1 MGSNSSSGG
10 GGRTDAGKNRTTA
23 QKYTAP
29 PSKAIGVDKFGNTIT
44 SRTSNSA
51 NIYGTDGNYKTINE
65 SGKTVG
71 SSFISEGANKSNK
84 DIDKML
90 PGGTKIIAS
99 IAKPLLAKGAKY
111 NRRAFE
117 NLVIGNTKRGS
128 NIRIDRAEWDAMSD
142 AAKEATYS
150 KHQTSRMQGKTDF
163 YGREVRQEGG
173 GSNNSNVVV
182 QAPEVKAP
190 ASIEVSQAVPE
201 VTSEEARDAANLL
214 IKKRKGR
221 GRSSTIL
228 TSAQGVQD
236 NKGLTLGK
244 PSLLG

>member
-1 MGSNSSSGG
+1 MGSNNASG

-84 DIDKML
+84 DIDKL
-90 PGGTKIIAS
+90 PLSGTKIIAS

-111 NRRAFE
+111 NRKAFE

-128 NIRIDRAEWDAMSD
+128 NIRIDRTEWDAMSD

-190 ASIEVSQAVPE
+190 ASIEVSQAAPE
-201 VTSEEARDAANLL
+201 VTSEEARATANEL
-214 IKKRKGR
+214 IRKKRRGR
-221 GRSSTIL
+221 GRSL
-228 TSAQGVQD
+228 MVATSSQGVTD
-236 NKGLTLGK
+236 EKLTLSEK
-244 PSLLG
+244 SLLG

>member
-10 GGRTDAGKNRTTA
+10 GRTDGGQMNSTTA

-29 PSKAIGVDKFGNTIT
+29 KAIGVDKFGNTIT
-44 SRTSNSA
+44 Q
-51 NIYGTDGNYKTINE
+51 GTGNYKTINE

-117 NLVIGNTKRGS
+117 NLVVGNTKRGS

-163 YGREVRQEGG
+163 YGREVRQGG
-173 GSNNSNVVV
+173 DNNSSNIVV
-182 QAPEVKAP
+182 QAPTVKAP

-201 VTSEEARDAANLL
+201 VTSEEARATANEL
-214 IKKRKGR
+214 IKKKRRGR
-221 GRSSTIL
+221 GRSL
-228 TSAQGVQD
+228 MVATSSQGVTD
-236 NKGLTLGK
+236 EKLTLSEK
-244 PSLLG
+244 SLLG

>member
-10 GGRTDAGKNRTTA
+10 GGRTDAGPNRTTA

-29 PSKAIGVDKFGNTIT
+29 KAIGVDKFGNTIT
-44 SRTSNSA
+44 Q
-51 NIYGTDGNYKTINE
+51 GTGNYKTINE

-71 SSFISEGANKSNK
+71 SSFISEGANKSNR
-84 DIDKML
+84 DIDKIPL
-90 PGGTKIIAS
+90 SGTKIIAS

-128 NIRIDRAEWDAMSD
+128 NIRIDRDEWDAMSD

-163 YGREVRQEGG
+163 YGREIRQGG
-173 GSNNSNVVV
+173 DNNSSNVVV
-182 QAPEVKAP
+182 QAPTVSGPTTAEVYQ
-190 ASIEVSQAVPE
+190 VSAVPE
-201 VTSEEARDAANLL
+201 VTSEEARATANEL
-214 IKKRKGR
+214 ILKKRRGR
-221 GRSSTIL
+221 GRSML
-228 TSAQGVQD
+228 VATSSKGVTD
-236 NKGLTLGK
+236 ENLTLSQK
-244 PSLLG
+244 SLLG

>member
-10 GGRTDAGKNRTTA
+10 GRTDGGQMNSTTA

-29 PSKAIGVDKFGNTIT
+29 KAIGVDKFGNTIT
-44 SRTSNSA
+44 Q
-51 NIYGTDGNYKTINE
+51 GTGNYKTINE

-117 NLVIGNTKRGS
+117 NLVVGNTKRGS

-163 YGREVRQEGG
+163 YGREVRQGG
-173 GSNNSNVVV
+173 DNNSSNVVV

-201 VTSEEARDAANLL
+201 VTSEEARATANEL
-214 IKKRKGR
+214 IKKKRRGR
-221 GRSSTIL
+221 GRSL
-228 TSAQGVQD
+228 MVATSSQGVTD
-236 NKGLTLGK
+236 EKLTLSEK
-244 PSLLG
+244 SLLG

>member
-10 GGRTDAGKNRTTA
+10 GGGRTDAGPNRTTA
-23 QKYTAP
+23 QKATKG
-29 PSKAIGVDKFGNTIT
+29 KAIGVDKFGNTIT
-44 SRTSNSA
+44 Q
-51 NIYGTDGNYKTINE
+51 GTGNYKTINE

-71 SSFISEGANKSNK
+71 SSFISEGANKSNR
-84 DIDKML
+84 DIDKL
-90 PGGTKIIAS
+90 PLSGTKIIAS

-142 AAKEATYS
+142 AQKESVFS
-150 KHQTSRMQGKTDF
+150 KHQKSRMQGKTDF

-182 QAPEVKAP
+182 QAPKVTGPTTA
-190 ASIEVSQAVPE
+190 EVSQVVPE
-201 VTSEEARDAANLL
+201 VTSEEARATANEL
-214 IKKRKGR
+214 IKKKRRGR
-221 GRSSTIL
+221 GRSLMIA
-228 TSAQGVQD
+228 TSSQGAKD
-236 NKGLTLGK
+236 EGLTLSEK
-244 PSLLG
+244 SLLG

>member
-1 MGSNSSSGG
+1 MVVKMNS
-10 GGRTDAGKNRTTA
+10 TTA

-29 PSKAIGVDKFGNTIT
+29 KAIGVDKFGNTIT
-44 SRTSNSA
+44 Q
-51 NIYGTDGNYKTINE
+51 GTGNYKTINE

-111 NRRAFE
+111 NRKAFE

-163 YGREVRQEGG
+163 YGREVRQGG
-173 GSNNSNVVV
+173 DNNSSNVVV
-182 QAPEVKAP
+182 QAPKVTGPTTA
-190 ASIEVSQAVPE
+190 EVSQVASVPE
-201 VTSEEARDAANLL
+201 VTVEEARASANEVNFKK
-214 IKKRKGR
+214 KKRKR
-221 GRSSTIL
+221 KIFKYVENFVTRFK
-228 TSAQGVQD
+228 Q
-236 NKGLTLGK
+236 
-244 PSLLG
+244 